1 MNDHDSKRRA
11 PFHSHGK
18 LPHHGRPNVSIKKAP
33 EKPRNVRE
41 SHVQPRQ
48 KGSISPP
55 PLKRQRT
62 TYDKFNLETRDPL
75 STNRKAHLPISSN
88 ALKHSFSEHTE
99 TASVASKC
107 SRTYHDSCR
116 KPPLSSGID
125 PQNWRC
131 SLCLSDSRARKNLS
145 LFSVPA
151 STSHSIVRD
160 IFKPRYAQPA
170 PRTASSNRLLE
181 NKSDTHVEPEP
192 ARLTTKATTAG
203 KLIKPKKA
211 PGPSQPPVPEPI
223 KRTEI
228 PNTPSQGSSQTDS
241 SIPEK
246 SFRHLRRDQISQQ
259 SLHTQD
265 DENAL
270 PLDTSVHVVM
280 STPSISFCST
290 CQKQG
295 DLAKSAEIGVQCSSC
310 RISTRFAETGR
321 LEIPE
326 TPDTNTIPPTVDDPV
341 SSMASSVQNS
351 ARLEAEPDLPTVKEN
366 PLSWFDPEQ
375 VNILPEVKKVR
386 DNELSCK
393 SAADIQATDTAFTSH
408 ETSLEQSTRMEMRP
422 TADISEQKIAL
433 EVEQVLQMDQVCD
446 NDPLPQV
453 DMQRENCTP
462 STDNSN
468 HDERSRTHEPDTAND
483 TSPGKSDILGDSE
496 PRKPAAVIVGPLEL
510 SSGFIPQ
517 QPCAERTTDRV
528 VPILSAEEQ
537 APTVLES
544 RGTTEGVPVPPV
556 LSVSVSPTPAS
567 TGSLTLNERL
577 NNRDLARI
585 ALVCAKG
592 TGLTALQV
600 IDWLASEFPHLQKG
614 QGGWEKTIKSVLSL
628 LPEIHGVRS
637 PRQPVLYSFASAA
650 LRAKYE
656 KQYRGYLQPI
666 LVSGS
671 QGSKY
676 KARKSVRQQHGTDA
690 VSQQQHIQIRPPA
703 QTERTA
709 SKAIKSAPSR
719 RNITAHDS
727 TLLPLALEGTL
738 SHDPVSAPATEPAEI
753 DTSAANL
760 YSEKPP
766 SAPPVFRPRV
776 QDADADKVKITS
788 NYDDLFHPFER
799 IVASRPNITLSDNLE
814 TKRGTSLR
822 SIYPRSLTPTIETMT
837 AEEKAAKIAEI
848 KTRPKRKQFFG
859 SVHRLA
865 HVRRYGRQD
874 IHDQSDGAWK
884 PNSMTGRSMGEQ
896 DSAAMNECGENR
908 SLLQVFNLPS
918 NAIPMNDGKEL
929 AFRDG
934 TLVNGRLPRPRQVYR
949 VGKAFGSELTIR

>member
-75 STNRKAHLPISSN
+75 STNRKAHLPTSSN
-88 ALKHSFSEHTE
+88 ALRHSFSEHTE
-99 TASVASKC
+99 TASAASSK
-107 SRTYHDSCR
+107 R
-116 KPPLSSGID
+116 KPDTVSISK
-125 PQNWRC
+125 
-131 SLCLSDSRARKNLS
+131 S
-145 LFSVPA
+145 FPA
-151 STSHSIVRD
+151 
-160 IFKPRYAQPA
+160 PPA
-170 PRTASSNRLLE
+170 PPPRTASSNRLLE

-192 ARLTTKATTAG
+192 ARLTTKATTAD

-211 PGPSQPPVPEPI
+211 PDPSQPPVPKPI

-265 DENAL
+265 DENTL

-280 STPSISFCST
+280 STPSMTLRST

-326 TPDTNTIPPTVDDPV
+326 TPDINTIRKPSLLPSSSASSTAPIAAPTVDDPV
-341 SSMASSVQNS
+341 SSMASPVQNS
-351 ARLEAEPDLPTVKEN
+351 ARLEAEPDLPTVKAS

-393 SAADIQATDTAFTSH
+393 SAADIQATDTASTSH
-408 ETSLEQSTRMEMRP
+408 ETSLEQSTAMEMRP
-422 TADISEQKIAL
+422 IADISEQKNTL
-433 EVEQVLQMDQVCD
+433 EVEQVLQRDQVCD

-468 HDERSRTHEPDTAND
+468 HDEPSRTHEPDTAND

-496 PRKPAAVIVGPLEL
+496 PRKPAAVVVGPLEL
-510 SSGFIPQ
+510 SLDVISQ

-567 TGSLTLNERL
+567 TGSPTPNERL

-600 IDWLASEFPHLQKG
+600 IDWLASEFPYLQKG

-666 LVSGS
+666 PVSGS

-676 KARKSVRQQHGTDA
+676 KARKSVRQQHGADA
-690 VSQQQHIQIRPPA
+690 VSQQQHVQIRPPA

-719 RNITAHDS
+719 RNVTAHGS
-727 TLLPLALEGTL
+727 TLLPLVLEGTL
-738 SHDPVSAPATEPAEI
+738 SRDPVSAPATDPVEI

-760 YSEKPP
+760 DGEKSP
-766 SAPPVFRPRV
+766 SSPSVFGPRV

-799 IVASRPNITLSDNLE
+799 TVASRPIIPLSDDLE

-822 SIYPRSLTPTIETMT
+822 SIYPRTVTPTIETMT

-859 SVHRLA
+859 SGYRLA

-874 IHDQSDGAWK
+874 IHDQGDGAWK